1 MTISSSEL
9 KKNMTLIIDGE
20 LYQVV
25 EWQHRKPPKAPPT
38 LTLRVKNI
46 KNGNIMEK
54 KVQGNRPLTLARTE
68 KQQYQYLY
76 GDDKE
81 ATFMD
86 TTTYEQI
93 NLTADFLGDTL
104 KFIEEGQFLEFL
116 IYENKPINVELPSS
130 VVLEVISSIEAVKG
144 DTATNVT
151 KEATLSTNLKIQV
164 PLFINSGDK
173 VKVDTRTREYIER
186 SLRGIFGFCRYSKRI
201 N

>member
-20 LYQVV
+20 LFQVI

-38 LTLRVKNI
+38 LTLRVKSI
-46 KNGNIMEK
+46 KNGNITEK
-54 KVQGNRPLTLARTE
+54 KVQGNRPLILARTE

-76 GDDKE
+76 GDSNE

-93 NLTADFLGDTL
+93 NLTLEFLGSTL
-104 KFIEEGQFLEFL
+104 DFIEEGQYLEFL
-116 IYENKPINVELPSS
+116 MYENNPISIELPSS
-130 VVLEVISSIEAVKG
+130 VVLEVKSSVEAVKG

-151 KEATLSTNLKIQV
+151 KEATLSTDLKIQV

-186 SLRGIFGFCRYSKRI
+186 V
-201 N
+201 NN

>member
-104 KFIEEGQFLEFL
+104 KFIEEGQFVEF
-116 IYENKPINVELPSS
+116 
-130 VVLEVISSIEAVKG
+130 
-144 DTATNVT
+144 
-151 KEATLSTNLKIQV
+151 
-164 PLFINSGDK
+164 
-173 VKVDTRTREYIER
+173 
-186 SLRGIFGFCRYSKRI
+186 
-201 N
+201 

>member
-20 LYQVV
+20 LFQVI

-38 LTLRVKNI
+38 LTLRVKSI
-46 KNGNIMEK
+46 KNGNITEK
-54 KVQGNRPLTLARTE
+54 KVQGHRPLILARTE

-76 GDDKE
+76 GDSNE

-93 NLTADFLGDTL
+93 NLTLEFLGSTL
-104 KFIEEGQFLEFL
+104 DFIEEGQYLEFL
-116 IYENKPINVELPSS
+116 MYENNPISIELPSS
-130 VVLEVISSIEAVKG
+130 VVLEVKSSVEAVKG

-151 KEATLSTNLKIQV
+151 KEATLSTDLKIQV

-186 SLRGIFGFCRYSKRI
+186 V
-201 N
+201 NN

>member
-20 LYQVV
+20 LFQVV

-38 LTLRVKNI
+38 LTLRVKSI
-46 KNGNIMEK
+46 KNGNITEK
-54 KVQGNRPLTLARTE
+54 KVQGNRPLILARTE

-76 GDDKE
+76 GDSNE

-93 NLTADFLGDTL
+93 NLTLEFLGSTL
-104 KFIEEGQFLEFL
+104 DFIEEGQYLEFL
-116 IYENKPINVELPSS
+116 MYENNPISIELPSS
-130 VVLEVISSIEAVKG
+130 VVLEVKSSVEAVKG

-151 KEATLSTNLKIQV
+151 KEATLSTDLKIQV

-186 SLRGIFGFCRYSKRI
+186 V
-201 N
+201 NN

>member
-104 KFIEEGQFLEFL
+104 KFIEEGQFVEFL
-116 IYENKPINVELPSS
+116 IYENDPINVELPSS
-130 VVLEVISSIEAVKG
+130 VVLEVMSSVEAVKG

-164 PLFINSGDK
+164 PLFINPGDK
-173 VKVDTRTREYIER
+173 VKVDTRTKEYIER
-186 SLRGIFGFCRYSKRI
+186 VNLSLIHI
-201 N
+201 

>member
-9 KKNMTLIIDGE
+9 KKNMTLIIDDE

-68 KQQYQYLY
+68 KQQFQFLY

-86 TTTYEQI
+86 TTTYDQI
-93 NLTADFLGDTL
+93 NLTMDFLGDTL
-104 KFIEEGQFLEFL
+104 EFIEEGQYVEFL
-116 IYENKPINVELPSS
+116 IYENKPINIELPSS
-130 VVLEVISSIEAVKG
+130 VILEVKSSIEAVKG

-151 KEATLSTNLKIQV
+151 KEATLSTNLKVQV
-164 PLFINSGDK
+164 PLFINTGDK
-173 VKVDTRTREYIER
+173 IKVDTRTVSYTHLTLPTNREV
-186 SLRGIFGFCRYSKRI
+186 
-201 N
+201 

>member
-68 KQQYQYLY
+68 KQQFQYLY

-93 NLTADFLGDTL
+93 NLTTDFLGDTL
-104 KFIEEGQFLEFL
+104 EFIEEGQFVEFL
-116 IYENKPINVELPSS
+116 MYENKPINIELPSS
-130 VVLEVISSIEAVKG
+130 VVLEVMSSVEAVKG

-164 PLFINSGDK
+164 PLFINTGDK
-173 VKVDTRTREYIER
+173 VKVEMTPYDLTVGRITF
-186 SLRGIFGFCRYSKRI
+186 RGR
-201 N
+201 

>member
-104 KFIEEGQFLEFL
+104 KFIEEGQFVEFL
-116 IYENKPINVELPSS
+116 IYENDPINVELPSS
-130 VVLEVISSIEAVKG
+130 VVLEVMSSVEAVKG

-164 PLFINSGDK
+164 PLFINPGDK
-173 VKVDTRTREYIER
+173 VKVDTRTKAVSYTH
-186 SLRGIFGFCRYSKRI
+186 LTLPTKRI
-201 N
+201 V

>member
-20 LYQVV
+20 LFQVI

-38 LTLRVKNI
+38 LTLRVKSI
-46 KNGNIMEK
+46 KNGNITEK
-54 KVQGNRPLTLARTE
+54 KVQGNRPLILARTE

-76 GDDKE
+76 GDSNE

-93 NLTADFLGDTL
+93 NLTLEFLGSTL
-104 KFIEEGQFLEFL
+104 DFIEEGQYLEFL
-116 IYENKPINVELPSS
+116 MYENNPISIELPSS
-130 VVLEVISSIEAVKG
+130 VVLEVKSSVEAVKG

-151 KEATLSTNLKIQV
+151 KEATLITDLKIQV

-186 SLRGIFGFCRYSKRI
+186 V
-201 N
+201 NN

>member
-25 EWQHRKPPKAPPT
+25 VWQHRKPPKAPPT

-104 KFIEEGQFLEFL
+104 KFIEEGQFVEFL
-116 IYENKPINVELPSS
+116 IYENDPINVELPSS
-130 VVLEVISSIEAVKG
+130 VVLEVMSSVEAVKG

-164 PLFINSGDK
+164 PLFINPGDK
-173 VKVDTRTREYIER
+173 VKVDTRTKEYIER
-186 SLRGIFGFCRYSKRI
+186 VNS
-201 N
+201 

>member
-9 KKNMTLIIDGE
+9 KKNMTLIIDDE

-68 KQQYQYLY
+68 KQQFQFLY

-86 TTTYEQI
+86 TTTYDQI
-93 NLTADFLGDTL
+93 NLTMDFLGDTL
-104 KFIEEGQFLEFL
+104 EFIEEGQYVEFL
-116 IYENKPINVELPSS
+116 IYENKPINIELPSS
-130 VVLEVISSIEAVKG
+130 VILEVKSSIEAVKG

-151 KEATLSTNLKIQV
+151 KEATLSTNLKVQV
-164 PLFINSGDK
+164 PLFINTGDK
-173 VKVDTRTREYIER
+173 IVVLD
-186 SLRGIFGFCRYSKRI
+186 
-201 N
+201 

>member
-1 MTISSSEL
+1 MATET
-9 KKNMTLIIDGE
+9 KTL
-20 LYQVV
+20 
-25 EWQHRKPPKAPPT
+25 
-38 LTLRVKNI
+38 

-104 KFIEEGQFLEFL
+104 KFIEEGQFVEFL
-116 IYENKPINVELPSS
+116 IYENDPINVELPSS
-130 VVLEVISSIEAVKG
+130 VVLEVMSSVEAVKG

-164 PLFINSGDK
+164 PLFINPGDK
-173 VKVDTRTREYIER
+173 VKVDTRTKEYIER
-186 SLRGIFGFCRYSKRI
+186 VNS
-201 N
+201 

>member
-9 KKNMTLIIDGE
+9 KKNMTLIIDDE

-68 KQQYQYLY
+68 KQQFQFLY

-86 TTTYEQI
+86 TTTYDQI
-93 NLTADFLGDTL
+93 NLTMDFLGDTL
-104 KFIEEGQFLEFL
+104 EFIEEGEYVDFL
-116 IYENKPINVELPSS
+116 IYENKPINIELPSS
-130 VVLEVISSIEAVKG
+130 VILEVKSSIEAVKG

-151 KEATLSTNLKIQV
+151 KEATLSTNLKVQV
-164 PLFINSGDK
+164 PLFIKSGDK
-173 VKVDTRTREYIER
+173 IKVDTRTREYIER
-186 SLRGIFGFCRYSKRI
+186 V
-201 N
+201 NN

>member
-1 MTISSSEL
+1 ML
-9 KKNMTLIIDGE
+9 KRKVTNDNKFKRIKEKYDSLIIDDE

-25 EWQHRKPPKAPPT
+25 QWQHRKPPKAPPT

-68 KQQYQYLY
+68 KQQFQFLY

-86 TTTYEQI
+86 TTTYDQI
-93 NLTADFLGDTL
+93 NLTMDFLGDTL
-104 KFIEEGQFLEFL
+104 EFIEEGQYVEFL
-116 IYENKPINVELPSS
+116 IYENKPINIELPSS
-130 VVLEVISSIEAVKG
+130 VILEVKSSIEAVKG

-151 KEATLSTNLKIQV
+151 KEATLSTNLKVQV
-164 PLFINSGDK
+164 PLFINTGDK
-173 VKVDTRTREYIER
+173 IKVDTRTREYIER
-186 SLRGIFGFCRYSKRI
+186 V
-201 N
+201 NN

>member
-9 KKNMTLIIDGE
+9 KKNMTLIIDDE

-68 KQQYQYLY
+68 KQQFQFLY

-86 TTTYEQI
+86 TTTYDQI
-93 NLTADFLGDTL
+93 NLTMDFLGDTL
-104 KFIEEGQFLEFL
+104 EFIE
-116 IYENKPINVELPSS
+116 
-130 VVLEVISSIEAVKG
+130 
-144 DTATNVT
+144 
-151 KEATLSTNLKIQV
+151 
-164 PLFINSGDK
+164 
-173 VKVDTRTREYIER
+173 
-186 SLRGIFGFCRYSKRI
+186 
-201 N
+201 

>member
-9 KKNMTLIIDGE
+9 KKNMTLIIDDE

-68 KQQYQYLY
+68 KQQFQFLY

-86 TTTYEQI
+86 TTTYDQI
-93 NLTADFLGDTL
+93 NLTMDFLGDTL
-104 KFIEEGQFLEFL
+104 EFIEEGQYVEFL
-116 IYENKPINVELPSS
+116 IYENKPINIELPSS
-130 VVLEVISSIEAVKG
+130 VILEVKSSIEAVKG

-151 KEATLSTNLKIQV
+151 KEATLSTNLKVQV
-164 PLFINSGDK
+164 PLFINTGDK
-173 VKVDTRTREYIER
+173 IKVDTRTREYIAV
-186 SLRGIFGFCRYSKRI
+186 SYTHLTLPTKA
-201 N
+201 